1 MIQGR
6 FGDKAQVYFDVELI
20 DQNNLSLSVEV
31 MLDTGFTGF
40 IAMNKQDI
48 QGLDWRF
55 LRQNKLKTAQGE
67 AFFDIYLG
75 KIIIDNQEF
84 EITAFAGD
92 EIQEILLGSQ
102 WLKIFTLMADYRKGE
117 VTLTR
122 D

>member
-1 MIQGR
+1 LNWT
-6 FGDKAQVYFDVELI
+6 FL
-20 DQNNLSLSVEV
+20 N
-31 MLDTGFTGF
+31 
-40 IAMNKQDI
+40 QD
-48 QGLDWRF
+48 
-55 LRQNKLKTAQGE
+55 KLKTAQGE
-67 AFFDIYLG
+67 AFFNIYLG

-117 VTLTR
+117 VTLTQ

>member
-6 FGDKAQVYFDVELI
+6 FGDKAQVYFDIELI
-20 DQNNLSLSVEV
+20 DENGLFFPVEV

-40 IAMNKQDI
+40 LAMNKQDI
-48 QGLDWRF
+48 QSLDWRF

-84 EITAFAGD
+84 
-92 EIQEILLGSQ
+92 
-102 WLKIFTLMADYRKGE
+102 
-117 VTLTR
+117 
-122 D
+122 

>member
-6 FGDKAQVYFDVELI
+6 FGDQGQIYFDIDLI
-20 DQNNLSLSVEV
+20 DENGLNLPVEA
-31 MLDTGFTGF
+31 MLDTGFTEF
-40 IAMNKQDI
+40 IAMNQQDI
-48 QGLDWRF
+48 ESLNWTF
-55 LRQNKLKTAQGE
+55 LNQDKLITAQGE
-67 AFFDIYLG
+67 AFFNIYIG

>member
-6 FGDKAQVYFDVELI
+6 FGDKAQVYFDIELI
-20 DQNNLSLSVEV
+20 DENNLSLPVEA

-48 QGLDWRF
+48 ESLDWRF
-55 LRQNKLKTAQGE
+55 LRQNKLTTAQGE

-102 WLKIFTLMADYRKGE
+102 WLKIFTLVADYRKNE
-117 VTLTR
+117 VTLAR
-122 D
+122 N

>member
-6 FGDKAQVYFDVELI
+6 FGYQGQIYFDIELI
-20 DQNNLSLSVEV
+20 DGNDLNLPVEA

-40 IAMNKQDI
+40 LAMNKQDI
-48 QGLDWRF
+48 QSLDWRF
-55 LRQNKLKTAQGE
+55 LRQNKLNTAQGE
-67 AFFDIYLG
+67 AFFDIYMG

-102 WLKIFTLMADYRKGE
+102 WLKIFTLVADYRKSE